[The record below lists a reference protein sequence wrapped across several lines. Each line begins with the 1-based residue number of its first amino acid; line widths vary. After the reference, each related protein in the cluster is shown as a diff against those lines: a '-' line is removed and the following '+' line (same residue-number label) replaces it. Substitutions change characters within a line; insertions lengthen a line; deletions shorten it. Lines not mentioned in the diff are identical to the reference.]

1 MSLKEYKM
9 KSLGDKIEAEAELK
23 AKEAAKKKEVKK
35 K

>member
-1 MSLKEYKM
+1 MSLKDYKM

-23 AKEAAKKKEVKK
+23 AKEEAKKKDTKK